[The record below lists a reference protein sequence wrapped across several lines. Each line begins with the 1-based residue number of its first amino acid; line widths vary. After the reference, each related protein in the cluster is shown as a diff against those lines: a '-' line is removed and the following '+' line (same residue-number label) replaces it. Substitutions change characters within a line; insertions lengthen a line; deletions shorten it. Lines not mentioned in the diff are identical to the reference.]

1 MASATE
7 ELNVLLYLIYIIL
20 SLNLNSHLWLMAL
33 VFWTGAL
40 EILSFGPTNM
50 MSVVLMLAQG
60 KG

>member
-1 MASATE
+1 MASANE

-33 VFWTGAL
+33 VFWTGVL
-40 EILSFGPTNM
+40 ESLSFGPTNAM
-50 MSVVLMLAQG
+50 PDSLMLAQG